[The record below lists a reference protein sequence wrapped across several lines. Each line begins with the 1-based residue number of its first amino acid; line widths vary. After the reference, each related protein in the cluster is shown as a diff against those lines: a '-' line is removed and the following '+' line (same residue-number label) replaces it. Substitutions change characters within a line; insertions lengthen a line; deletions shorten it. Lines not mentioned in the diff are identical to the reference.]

1 METMTA
7 GESGTTTHL
16 STRPTELRHRSFQL
30 RVVSG
35 PNEGAVATAVGRELS
50 VGTAPGNHLVLTDPL
65 VSRHHLVVQWGHRG
79 YWARD
84 VGSTNGT
91 RISDHVIQAAALHD
105 GSELVIGNTRL
116 VFELLE
122 QEISEPLSR
131 EQRWG
136 AVLGE
141 SPVMRRLFAVLPR
154 IAQSDAT
161 LLIEGETGTGKSVL
175 ARAVHD
181 ASPRASHPFVVV
193 DGSSI
198 PPTLIESVLFG
209 HEKGSFTGAHAARP
223 GAFESAA
230 GGTVFLDEIG
240 EMPLDLQPKL
250 LRELESRQV
259 QRIGRVDSIPL
270 DVRVIAATNRDL
282 REMVNRGA
290 IRADLYYRLKV
301 VTIEMPPL
309 RERRGDIPGLVAHF
323 WAQLTNGGEP
333 PAEVLSAFAK
343 LDWMGNVR
351 ELRNAV
357 ERAVVLGEEGQLEPL
372 VPPVIEPPLARSMM
386 RPSGLAAPRGAIR
399 PPAARGS
406 APSLPMAPL
415 DDGMTFDPNVPFR
428 DAKNQAIARWER
440 WYIRELLAYT
450 NGNLSQA
457 ARIVQSDRS
466 YLRKLV
472 RRYAD
477 HAPITDVDDADDRDE
492 G

>member
-1 METMTA
+1 VSLLEKMPPEPGA
-7 GESGTTTHL
+7 TTHL
-16 STRPTELRHRSFQL
+16 STRATELRHRSFQL

-35 PNEGAVATAVGRELS
+35 PNEGAVAASVGRELS

-65 VSRHHLVVQWGHRG
+65 VSRHHLVVRWGNRG

-91 RISDHVIQAAALHD
+91 KIGDHIIQAAALHD
-105 GSELVIGNTRL
+105 GSQLTIGNTRL

-141 SPVMRRLFAVLPR
+141 SPAMRRLFALLPR

-175 ARAVHD
+175 AQAIHD
-181 ASPRASHPFVVV
+181 ASPRASAPFVVV
-193 DGSSI
+193 DCSAI

-209 HEKGSFTGAHAARP
+209 HDKGSFTGAHTARA

-240 EMPLDLQPKL
+240 ELPLDLQPKL
-250 LRELESRQV
+250 LRVLESRQV

-282 REMVNRGA
+282 REMVNRGTC
-290 IRADLYYRLKV
+290 RADLYYRLKV

-309 RERRGDIPGLVAHF
+309 RERRSDIPGLIAHF
-323 WAQLTNGGEP
+323 WAQLSNGGEP
-333 PAEVLSAFAK
+333 PAEVLSAFSK

-351 ELRNAV
+351 ELKNAV
-357 ERAVVLGEEGQLEPL
+357 ERAVVLGDTAPPEPL
-372 VPPVIEPPLARSMM
+372 LGPGTARGTIPPQ
-386 RPSGLAAPRGAIR
+386 G
-399 PPAARGS
+399 ARGS
-406 APSLPMAPL
+406 TPDLAMPQLEGL
-415 DDGMTFDPNVPFR
+415 TFDPSIPFR

-450 NGNLSQA
+450 KGNLSQA

-472 RRYAD
+472 RRYTET
-477 HAPITDVDDADDRDE
+477 PELGDDQDDGDAQSDD
-492 G
+492 

>member
-1 METMTA
+1 METMIA
-7 GESGTTTHL
+7 EPGTTTHL
-16 STRPTELRHRSFQL
+16 STRATELRHRSFQI
-30 RVVSG
+30 RVVAG
-35 PNEGAVATAVGRELS
+35 PNEGAVGTAVGRELS

-65 VSRHHLVVQWGHRG
+65 VSRHHLVVRWGNRG

-91 RISDHVIQAAALHD
+91 KIGDHLIQAAALHD
-105 GSELVIGNTRL
+105 GSQLVIGNTRL

-122 QEISEPLSR
+122 QEISEPLSK

-141 SPVMRRLFAVLPR
+141 SPAMRRLFALLPR
-154 IAQSDAT
+154 IASSDAT

-175 ARAVHD
+175 ARAIHD
-181 ASPRASHPFVVV
+181 ASPRADHPFVVV
-193 DGSSI
+193 DCSSI

-209 HEKGSFTGAHAARP
+209 HEKGSFTGAHASRP
-223 GAFESAA
+223 GAFESAT

-240 EMPLDLQPKL
+240 ELPLDLQPKL
-250 LRELESRQV
+250 LRVLESRQV
-259 QRIGRVDSIPL
+259 QRIGRVDTIPL

-290 IRADLYYRLKV
+290 CRADLYYRLKV

-309 RERRGDIPGLVAHF
+309 RERRGDIPGLIAHF
-323 WAQLTNGGEP
+323 WAQLSNGGEP
-333 PAEVLSAFAK
+333 PAEVLSAFSK

-357 ERAVVLGEEGQLEPL
+357 ERAVVLGEAAQLEPSIEL
-372 VPPVIEPPLARSMM
+372 APMPPGGGRSPSARL
-386 RPSGLAAPRGAIR
+386 PAP
-399 PPAARGS
+399 PPAAAHEG
-406 APSLPMAPL
+406 AAHEGAMP
-415 DDGMTFDPNVPFR
+415 FDPTIPFR
-428 DAKNQAIARWER
+428 EAKNQAIARWER
-440 WYIRELLAYT
+440 WYIRQLLAHT

-472 RRYAD
+472 RRYAGGPPLAGD
-477 HAPITDVDDADDRDE
+477 DDRD
-492 G
+492 GDDDGDGDQDPGLA

>member
-1 METMTA
+1 MDKTPPSA
-7 GESGTTTHL
+7 ATTHL
-16 STRPTELRHRSFQL
+16 LSTRATELRHRSFQL

-65 VSRHHLVVQWGHRG
+65 VSRHHLVVQWGNRG

-91 RISDHVIQAAALHD
+91 KIGDHIIQAAALHD
-105 GSELVIGNTRL
+105 GSQLVIGNTRL

-122 QEISEPLSR
+122 QEISEPLSK

-136 AVLGE
+136 SVLGE
-141 SPVMRRLFAVLPR
+141 SPAMRRLFALLPR

-175 ARAVHD
+175 ARALHD
-181 ASPRASHPFVVV
+181 ASPRAGQPFVVV
-193 DGSSI
+193 DCSAI

-209 HEKGSFTGAHAARP
+209 HEKGSFTGAHTSRP
-223 GAFESAA
+223 GAFESAT

-240 EMPLDLQPKL
+240 ELPIELQPKL
-250 LRELESRQV
+250 LRVLETRQV
-259 QRIGRVDSIPL
+259 QRIGRVDYIPL

-290 IRADLYYRLKV
+290 CRADLYYRLKV

-309 RERRGDIPGLVAHF
+309 RERRSDIPNLVAHF

-333 PAEVLSAFAK
+333 PAEVLSAFSK

-357 ERAVVLGEEGQLEPL
+357 ERAVVLGETAHYEAVFDPALGGP
-372 VPPVIEPPLARSMM
+372 AG
-386 RPSGLAAPRGAIR
+386 SGTFR

-406 APSLPMAPL
+406 APSLAVPPQL
-415 DDGMTFDPNVPFR
+415 EGLTFDPNVPFR
-428 DAKNQAIARWER
+428 EAKNQAIARWER

-472 RRYAD
+472 RRYSDNPRLDDDQDDSSEGAD
-477 HAPITDVDDADDRDE
+477 Q

>member
-1 METMTA
+1 METMTT
-7 GESGTTTHL
+7 EPGTTTHL
-16 STRPTELRHRSFQL
+16 SSRATELRHRSFQI

-35 PNEGAVATAVGRELS
+35 PNEGAAATAVGRELS
-50 VGTAPGNHLVLTDPL
+50 VGTAQGNHLVLTDPL
-65 VSRHHLVVQWGHRG
+65 VSRHHLVVRWAHRG

-91 RISDHVIQAAALHD
+91 KIGDHVIQAAALHD
-105 GSELVIGNTRL
+105 GSQLVIGNTRL

-122 QEISEPLSR
+122 QEISEPLSK

-141 SPVMRRLFAVLPR
+141 SPAMRRLFALMPR

-175 ARAVHD
+175 ARAIHD
-181 ASPRASHPFVVV
+181 ASPRARHPFVVV
-193 DGSSI
+193 DCSSI

-209 HEKGSFTGAHAARP
+209 HEKGSFTGAHTARA
-223 GAFESAA
+223 GAFESAT

-240 EMPLDLQPKL
+240 ELPLELQPKL
-250 LRELESRQV
+250 LRVLESRQV
-259 QRIGRVDSIPL
+259 QRIGRVDTVPL

-290 IRADLYYRLKV
+290 CRADLYYRLKV

-309 RERRGDIPGLVAHF
+309 RERRGDIPGLIAHF
-323 WAQLTNGGEP
+323 WAQLTSGGEP
-333 PAEVLSAFAK
+333 PAEVLSAFSK

-351 ELRNAV
+351 ELKNAV
-357 ERAVVLGEEGQLEPL
+357 ERAVVLGEAAHLEPS
-372 VPPVIEPPLARSMM
+372 LA
-386 RPSGLAAPRGAIR
+386 PAAALGAIQPR
-399 PPAARGS
+399 TPRGS
-406 APSLPMAPL
+406 APALGKPHFDAMP
-415 DDGMTFDPNVPFR
+415 FDPTVPFR

-477 HAPITDVDDADDRDE
+477 GPADGDDGDDDDADDPGDQ
-492 G
+492 GGS

>member
-1 METMTA
+1 MDKTPP
-7 GESGTTTHL
+7 SGSITHL
-16 STRPTELRHRSFQL
+16 STHATELRHRSFQL

-65 VSRHHLVVQWGHRG
+65 VSRHHLVVQWSNRG

-91 RISDHVIQAAALHD
+91 KISEHTIQAVALLD
-105 GSELVIGNTRL
+105 GSQLAIGNTRL

-141 SPVMRRLFAVLPR
+141 SPAMRRLFALLPR

-175 ARAVHD
+175 ARALHD
-181 ASPRASHPFVVV
+181 ASPRAGQPFVVV
-193 DGSSI
+193 DCSAI

-209 HEKGSFTGAHAARP
+209 HEKGSFTGAHTSRP
-223 GAFESAA
+223 GAFESAT

-240 EMPLDLQPKL
+240 ELPVELQPKL
-250 LRELESRQV
+250 LRVLETRQV
-259 QRIGRVDSIPL
+259 QRIGRVDYIPL

-290 IRADLYYRLKV
+290 CRADLYYRLKV

-309 RERRGDIPGLVAHF
+309 RERRSDIPNLVAHF

-333 PAEVLSAFAK
+333 PAEVLAAFSK

-351 ELRNAV
+351 ELKNAV
-357 ERAVVLGEEGQLEPL
+357 ERAVVLGETAQYEAVFDPALSAPL
-372 VPPVIEPPLARSMM
+372 GSPTGPGMFRPLT
-386 RPSGLAAPRGAIR
+386 
-399 PPAARGS
+399 ARGS
-406 APSLPMAPL
+406 APSLAMPPQL
-415 DDGMTFDPNVPFR
+415 DGLTFDPNVPFR
-428 DAKNQAIARWER
+428 EAKNQAIARWER
-440 WYIRELLAYT
+440 WYIRELLAHT

-472 RRYAD
+472 RRYSDNPPLAD
-477 HAPITDVDDADDRDE
+477 DDDDADAQGDQSD

>member
-1 METMTA
+1 MEKMNA
-7 GESGTTTHL
+7 ESGTTTHL
-16 STRPTELRHRSFQL
+16 STRATELRHRSFQL

-35 PNEGAVATAVGRELS
+35 PNEGAVAASVGRELS
-50 VGTAPGNHLVLTDPL
+50 VGTAPGNHLVLSDPL
-65 VSRHHLVVQWGHRG
+65 VSRHHLVVQWGNRG

-91 RISDHVIQAAALHD
+91 KIGDHLIQAAALHD
-105 GSELVIGNTRL
+105 GSQLTLGNTRL

-122 QEISEPLSR
+122 QEISEPLSK

-141 SPVMRRLFAVLPR
+141 SPAMRRLFALLPR

-175 ARAVHD
+175 AQAIHD
-181 ASPRASHPFVVV
+181 ASPRANAPFVIV
-193 DGSSI
+193 DCSAI

-209 HEKGSFTGAHAARP
+209 HDKGSFTGAHTARA
-223 GAFESAA
+223 GAFESAT

-240 EMPLDLQPKL
+240 ELPLELQPKL
-250 LRELESRQV
+250 LRVLESRQV

-282 REMVNRGA
+282 REMVNRGTC
-290 IRADLYYRLKV
+290 RADLYYRLKV

-309 RERRGDIPGLVAHF
+309 RERRSDIPGLIAHF
-323 WAQLTNGGEP
+323 WAQLSNGGEP
-333 PAEVLSAFAK
+333 PAEVLSAFSK

-351 ELRNAV
+351 ELKNAV
-357 ERAVVLGEEGQLEPL
+357 ERAVVLGDTAPPEPL
-372 VPPVIEPPLARSMM
+372 FGPHAARGTMPPQQ
-386 RPSGLAAPRGAIR
+386 
-399 PPAARGS
+399 AARGS
-406 APSLPMAPL
+406 TPGLAVPPL
-415 DDGMTFDPNVPFR
+415 EGLTFDPSIPFR
-428 DAKNQAIARWER
+428 DAKNQAISRWER
-440 WYIRELLAYT
+440 WYIRELLAHT
-450 NGNLSQA
+450 KGNLSQA

-472 RRYAD
+472 RRYSD
-477 HAPITDVDDADDRDE
+477 TPSLGDDQDE
-492 G
+492 GDAQGDD

>member
-1 METMTA
+1 MEKMII
-7 GESGTTTHL
+7 ESGHTTHL
-16 STRPTELRHRSFQL
+16 STRATELRHRSFQL
-30 RVVSG
+30 RVVGG
-35 PNEGAVATAVGRELS
+35 PNEGAVAASVGRELS

-65 VSRHHLVVQWGHRG
+65 VSRHHLVVRWDNRG

-91 RISDHVIQAAALHD
+91 RIGDHIIQSAALHD
-105 GSELVIGNTRL
+105 SSQLTIGNTRL

-136 AVLGE
+136 TVLGE
-141 SPVMRRLFAVLPR
+141 SPAMRRLFALLPR

-175 ARAVHD
+175 AQAIHE
-181 ASPRASHPFVVV
+181 ASPRASAPFVVV
-193 DGSSI
+193 DCSAI

-209 HEKGSFTGAHAARP
+209 HDKGSFTGAHTARA

-240 EMPLDLQPKL
+240 ELPLELQPKL
-250 LRELESRQV
+250 LRVLESRQV

-282 REMVNRGA
+282 REMVNRGTC
-290 IRADLYYRLKV
+290 RADLYYRLKV

-309 RERRGDIPGLVAHF
+309 RERRSDIPSLVAHF
-323 WAQLTNGGEP
+323 WAQLSNGGEP
-333 PAEVLSAFAK
+333 PAEVLSAFSK

-351 ELRNAV
+351 ELKNAV
-357 ERAVVLGEEGQLEPL
+357 ERAVVLGDTAPPEPL
-372 VPPVIEPPLARSMM
+372 LVESFGARGTIPPH
-386 RPSGLAAPRGAIR
+386 
-399 PPAARGS
+399 ARGS
-406 APSLPMAPL
+406 APGMPMPPIEGLA
-415 DDGMTFDPNVPFR
+415 FDPSIPFR

-440 WYIRELLAYT
+440 WYIRELLAHT

-472 RRYAD
+472 RRYSEDPGGDDQDDGDAQAD
-477 HAPITDVDDADDRDE
+477 
-492 G
+492 

>member
-1 METMTA
+1 MTA
-7 GESGTTTHL
+7 IEHGTITHQFT
-16 STRPTELRHRSFQL
+16 SATELRHRSFQL

-35 PNEGAVATAVGRELS
+35 PNDGAVATAVGREIS

-65 VSRHHLVVQWGHRG
+65 VSRHHLVVRWGNRG

-91 RISDHVIQAAALHD
+91 KIGGHVIQAAALED
-105 GSELVIGNTRL
+105 GSQLAIGNTRL

-122 QEISEPLSR
+122 QEISEPLSK

-141 SPVMRRLFAVLPR
+141 SPAMRRLFALLPR

-161 LLIEGETGTGKSVL
+161 VLIEGETGTGKSVL
-175 ARAVHD
+175 ARAIHD
-181 ASPRASHPFVVV
+181 ASPRAIHPFVVV
-193 DGSSI
+193 DCSSI

-209 HEKGSFTGAHAARP
+209 HDKGSFTGAHTARA

-240 EMPLDLQPKL
+240 ELPLELQPKL
-250 LRELESRQV
+250 LRVLESRQV
-259 QRIGRVDSIPL
+259 QRIGRVDAIPL

-290 IRADLYYRLKV
+290 CRADLYYRLKV
-301 VTIEMPPL
+301 VTLEMPAL
-309 RERRGDIPGLVAHF
+309 RERRSDIPGLVSHF
-323 WAQLTNGGEP
+323 WAQLTEGSEP
-333 PAEVLSAFAK
+333 PAELLSAFSK

-357 ERAVVLGEEGQLEPL
+357 ERAVVLGDATAHIDPTGAL
-372 VPPVIEPPLARSMM
+372 VADLD
-386 RPSGLAAPRGAIR
+386 APRVRAPKAGT
-399 PPAARGS
+399 GS
-406 APSLPMAPL
+406 LSKGDFDAGP
-415 DDGMTFDPNVPFR
+415 FDPTVPFR
-428 DAKNQAIARWER
+428 DAKNQAIAQWER
-440 WYIRELLAYT
+440 WYIGELLAYT
-450 NGNLSQA
+450 HGNLSQA

-472 RRYAD
+472 RRYAI
-477 HAPITDVDDADDRDE
+477 APTAFDGRGDGEDDDDGDRDDE
-492 G
+492 PR

>member
-1 METMTA
+1 MEKTPP
-7 GESGTTTHL
+7 GHSGSTTHL
-16 STRPTELRHRSFQL
+16 STRATELRHRSFQL
-30 RVVSG
+30 RVLSG

-65 VSRHHLVVQWGHRG
+65 VSRHHLVVQWGNRG

-91 RISDHVIQAAALHD
+91 KIGDHIIQAAALHD
-105 GSELVIGNTRL
+105 GSQLVIGNTRL

-122 QEISEPLSR
+122 QEISEPLSK

-136 AVLGE
+136 SVLGE
-141 SPVMRRLFAVLPR
+141 SPAMRRLFALLPR

-175 ARAVHD
+175 ARALHD
-181 ASPRASHPFVVV
+181 ASPRAGQPFVVV
-193 DGSSI
+193 DCSAI

-209 HEKGSFTGAHAARP
+209 HEKGSFTGAHTSRP
-223 GAFESAA
+223 GAFESAT

-240 EMPLDLQPKL
+240 ELPIELQPKL
-250 LRELESRQV
+250 LRVLESRQV
-259 QRIGRVDSIPL
+259 QRIGRVDYIPL

-290 IRADLYYRLKV
+290 CRADLYYRLKV

-309 RERRGDIPGLVAHF
+309 RERRSDIPSLVAHF

-333 PAEVLSAFAK
+333 PAEVLSAFSK

-357 ERAVVLGEEGQLEPL
+357 ERAVVLGETAHYEAVFDPALGTSLGTSLGPAGSGVIRTPGAKGSTPSLQVPPQLE
-372 VPPVIEPPLARSMM
+372 
-386 RPSGLAAPRGAIR
+386 GL
-399 PPAARGS
+399 
-406 APSLPMAPL
+406 
-415 DDGMTFDPNVPFR
+415 TFDPNVPFR
-428 DAKNQAIARWER
+428 EAKNQAIARWER

-472 RRYAD
+472 RRYSDNPKLAED
-477 HAPITDVDDADDRDE
+477 PDDGDGPDGPDQA
-492 G
+492 

>member
-1 METMTA
+1 METMTT

-16 STRPTELRHRSFQL
+16 SSRATELRHRSFQL
-30 RVVSG
+30 RVVKG
-35 PNEGAVATAVGRELS
+35 PNEGAIATAVGRELS
-50 VGTAPGNHLVLTDPL
+50 VGSAPGNHLVLTDPL
-65 VSRHHLVVQWGHRG
+65 VSRHHLVVRWGNRG

-91 RISDHVIQAAALHD
+91 RIGDHIVQAAALQD
-105 GSELVIGNTRL
+105 GSQLTIGNTRL

-122 QEISEPLSR
+122 QEISEPLSK

-136 AVLGE
+136 GVLGE
-141 SPVMRRLFAVLPR
+141 SPAMRRLFALLPR

-175 ARAVHD
+175 ARAIHD
-181 ASPRASHPFVVV
+181 TSPRASSPFVVV
-193 DGSSI
+193 DCSSI

-209 HEKGSFTGAHAARP
+209 HDKGTFTGAHTARA
-223 GAFESAA
+223 GAFESAT

-240 EMPLDLQPKL
+240 ELPLDLQPKL
-250 LRELESRQV
+250 LRVLESRQV

-290 IRADLYYRLKV
+290 CRADLYYRLKV

-309 RERRGDIPGLVAHF
+309 RERKGDIPGLIAHF

-333 PAEVLSAFAK
+333 PAEVLSMFSK
-343 LDWMGNVR
+343 LEWMGNVR
-351 ELRNAV
+351 ELKNAV
-357 ERAVVLGEEGQLEPL
+357 ERAVVLGETTQ
-372 VPPVIEPPLARSMM
+372 EPPLQPPLHPPLPSTLAR
-386 RPSGLAAPRGAIR
+386 GTF
-399 PPAARGS
+399 PPQTARGS
-406 APSLPMAPL
+406 APALVVPQL
-415 DDGMTFDPNVPFR
+415 DAVTFDPTVPFR

-472 RRYAD
+472 RRHTEGPQAACD
-477 HAPITDVDDADDRDE
+477 PDDDEDDE
-492 G
+492 

>member
-1 METMTA
+1 MEKMTA
-7 GESGTTTHL
+7 ESGTTTHL
-16 STRPTELRHRSFQL
+16 STQATELRHRSFQL

-35 PNEGAVATAVGRELS
+35 PNEGAVAASVGRELS

-65 VSRHHLVVQWGHRG
+65 VSRHHLVVRWGNRG

-84 VGSTNGT
+84 IGSTNGT
-91 RISDHVIQAAALHD
+91 KIGDHVIQAAALHD
-105 GSELVIGNTRL
+105 GSQLAVGNTRL

-122 QEISEPLSR
+122 QEISEPLSK
-131 EQRWG
+131 EQHWG

-141 SPVMRRLFAVLPR
+141 SPAMRRLFALLPR

-175 ARAVHD
+175 AQAIHD
-181 ASPRASHPFVVV
+181 ASPRASSPFVVV
-193 DGSSI
+193 DCSAI

-209 HEKGSFTGAHAARP
+209 HDKRSFTGAHTARA

-240 EMPLDLQPKL
+240 ELPLELQPKL
-250 LRELESRQV
+250 LRVLESRQV

-282 REMVNRGA
+282 REMVNRGTC
-290 IRADLYYRLKV
+290 RADLYYRLKV

-309 RERRGDIPGLVAHF
+309 RERRTDIPGLVAHF
-323 WAQLTNGGEP
+323 WAQLSNGGEP
-333 PAEVLSAFAK
+333 PAEVLSAFSK

-351 ELRNAV
+351 ELKNAV
-357 ERAVVLGEEGQLEPL
+357 ERAVVLGDTAPPEPL
-372 VPPVIEPPLARSMM
+372 FVDSLA
-386 RPSGLAAPRGAIR
+386 GRGAT
-399 PPAARGS
+399 PPHARGS
-406 APSLPMAPL
+406 VPGLAVPPL
-415 DDGMTFDPNVPFR
+415 EGLTFDPSVPFR

-440 WYIRELLAYT
+440 WYIRELLAHT

-477 HAPITDVDDADDRDE
+477 DPVTGDDQDDGDAQ
-492 G
+492 GD

>member
-1 METMTA
+1 METMST

-16 STRPTELRHRSFQL
+16 STRATELRHRSFQL

-35 PNEGAVATAVGRELS
+35 PNEGAITTAVGRELS

-65 VSRHHLVVQWGHRG
+65 VSRHHLVVRWGNRG

-91 RISDHVIQAAALHD
+91 KIGDHIIQAAGLHD
-105 GSELVIGNTRL
+105 GSQLVIGNTRL

-131 EQRWG
+131 EQHWG

-141 SPVMRRLFAVLPR
+141 SPAMRRLFALLPR

-161 LLIEGETGTGKSVL
+161 LLIEGETGTGKSIL

-181 ASPRASHPFVVV
+181 ASPRAANPFGVV
-193 DGSSI
+193 DCSSI

-209 HEKGSFTGAHAARP
+209 HDKGSFTGAHTARA
-223 GAFESAA
+223 GAFESAT

-240 EMPLDLQPKL
+240 ELPLELQPKL
-250 LRELESRQV
+250 LRVLESRQV
-259 QRIGRVDSIPL
+259 QRIGRVDLIPL

-290 IRADLYYRLKV
+290 CRADLYYRLKV

-309 RERRGDIPGLVAHF
+309 RERRTDIPGLIAHF
-323 WAQLTNGGEP
+323 WSQLTNGGEP
-333 PAEVLSAFAK
+333 PAEVLSAFSK

-357 ERAVVLGEEGQLEPL
+357 ERAVVLGDTTQ
-372 VPPVIEPPLARSMM
+372 EPPLA
-386 RPSGLAAPRGAIR
+386 
-399 PPAARGS
+399 
-406 APSLPMAPL
+406 PMATRGTSPL
-415 DDGMTFDPNVPFR
+415 QATRNSTPTLPVPQFEAVTFDPSIPFR

-440 WYIRELLAYT
+440 WYIRKLLAYT

-472 RRYAD
+472 RRYAENAPSGEGEGDGDGEDEDDSEDD
-477 HAPITDVDDADDRDE
+477 H
-492 G
+492 